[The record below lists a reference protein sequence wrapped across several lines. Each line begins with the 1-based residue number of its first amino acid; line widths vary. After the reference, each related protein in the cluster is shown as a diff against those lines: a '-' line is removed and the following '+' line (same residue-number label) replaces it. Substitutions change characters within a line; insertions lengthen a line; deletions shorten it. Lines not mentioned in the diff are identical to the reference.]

1 MGESSEWCKWR
12 VQPVAPSGLS
22 GLLTGELG
30 LGLGSFTAAAQADLQ
45 RAFARTI
52 TTSLSPPPPSED
64 DDPRLW
70 LRRRV
75 AEVCFRV

>member
-1 MGESSEWCKWR
+1 MSESSEWWKWR
-12 VQPVAPSGLS
+12 VQPVAQSGLS
-22 GLLTGELG
+22 GLLTGGLG
-30 LGLGSFTAAAQADLQ
+30 LGLSSLTSAAQANLQ
-45 RAFARTI
+45 RAPAGTI